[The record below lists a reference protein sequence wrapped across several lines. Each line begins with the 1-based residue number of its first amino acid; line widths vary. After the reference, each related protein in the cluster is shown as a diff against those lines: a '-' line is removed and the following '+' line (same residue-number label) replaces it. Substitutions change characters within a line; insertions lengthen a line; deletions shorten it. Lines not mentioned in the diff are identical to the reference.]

1 MKGSLSRFSLM
12 FLFLIALIGVFMRA
26 VPFFQLPLDYSH
38 LLHSHSHTAFQGWVY
53 TAMFLLICTMYFSAE
68 QVKRRRFELQFKIT
82 IPVVLG
88 IMISFSLQGYGL
100 YSILFSSLFQLLNYW
115 FIFSLFK
122 EFDSF
127 YGEKEK
133 PVSVKFIKTGQWL
146 GLLSTL
152 APWFIGLL
160 SAKGMQQSEPY
171 NSAIFFFLHFQY
183 NGWFLFT
190 AIGLFY
196 RWLETDGEN
205 YSHLMAKRFYNLFT
219 FAVIPAYTLSLLGMS
234 YGSYVYIPAVIAAV
248 VQLYSQLVFFQSIKG
263 VYGRWKTGKSIW
275 LRMFILTALVSF
287 CIKIDLQFLS
297 ILPLF
302 KSLAFFSRGVIISY
316 VHLSLIGVISCFLL
330 GLMFHKGW
338 LGVGRYTKNGSAL
351 FITGFVITEIFIG
364 SSGAGFGFYPL
375 PLLLF
380 SALMAAG
387 VLLIFAGSFRKQS

>member
-1 MKGSLSRFSLM
+1 MNGNLSRISLV
-12 FLFLIALIGVFMRA
+12 FLFLIALIGVLMRA
-26 VPFFQLPLDYSH
+26 VPFIQLPLEYSH

-53 TAMFLLICTMYFSAE
+53 TAMLLLVCSMFFTPE
-68 QVKRRRFELQFKIT
+68 QIAKRRFTLQFKLT

-88 IMISFSLQGYGL
+88 IMVSFSLQGYGF

-127 YGEKEK
+127 YREKEK
-133 PVSVKFIKTGQWL
+133 PVSVKFVIAGQWL

-152 APWFIGLL
+152 APWFIGIL
-160 SAKGMQQSEPY
+160 SAKGMQQTEPY

-196 RWLETDGEN
+196 KWLETDGEN
-205 YSHLMAKRFYNLFT
+205 YSTIMAKRFYYLFT
-219 FAVIPAYTLSLLGMS
+219 FAVIPAYALSLLGMS
-234 YGSYVYIPAVIAAV
+234 YGRYVYIPAVISAV

-263 VYGRWKTGKSIW
+263 VYSRWKTGKSVW

-338 LGVGRYTKNGSAL
+338 LGFGKFSKSGSAL
-351 FITGFVITEIFIG
+351 FITGFIFTEILIA

-375 PLLLF
+375 PLLIF
-380 SALMAAG
+380 SGVMAAG
-387 VLLIFAGSFRKQS
+387 VLLILAGSFRKQS